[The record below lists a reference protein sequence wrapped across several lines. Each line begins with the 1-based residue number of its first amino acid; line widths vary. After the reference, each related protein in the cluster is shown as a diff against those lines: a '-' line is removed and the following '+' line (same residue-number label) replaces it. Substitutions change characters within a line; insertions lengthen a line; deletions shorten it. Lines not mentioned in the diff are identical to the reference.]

1 MDKAL
6 AYGARDCGF
15 KSHCVLFFSFQLVTF
30 VFVEDTFAVVAGV
43 NSFSSVYQV
52 MDRSRTN
59 VYSKGQGKSRNGLKS
74 ASMKPFSKRAS
85 APGPSFRKAKQR
97 TKIDIKQ
104 AINEALEDYTEEHIE
119 EYSRYESELVPTS
132 PMKESIYVDVEEPP
146 KQEAKRRHSFDLQ
159 VTKSPVL
166 LSRSDERKVEP
177 LSLDSLDNLKR
188 EPSISP
194 GPSSNSLFCDNCFSS
209 HQICFISKAGT

>member
-1 MDKAL
+1 M
-6 AYGARDCGF
+6 
-15 KSHCVLFFSFQLVTF
+15 LFFSLQFVTF

-43 NSFSSVYQV
+43 SPFSSVYQV

-59 VYSKGQGKSRNGLKS
+59 VHSKGQGKSRNGLKS

-85 APGPSFRKAKQR
+85 APGLSFRKGKQR
-97 TKIDIKQ
+97 TKVDIKQ
-104 AINEALEDYTEEHIE
+104 AINEALEDYTAEHIE

-132 PMKESIYVDVEEPP
+132 PMKEPTFVDVEEPP

-166 LSRSDERKVEP
+166 LSQSNEKKVEP
-177 LSLDSLDNLKR
+177 LSLDSPGHLKR

-194 GPSSNSLFCDNCFSS
+194 GPSSTSGFGW
-209 HQICFISKAGT
+209 I

>member
-1 MDKAL
+1 M
-6 AYGARDCGF
+6 
-15 KSHCVLFFSFQLVTF
+15 LFFSLQLVTF

-43 NSFSSVYQV
+43 SSFSSVYQV

-132 PMKESIYVDVEEPP
+132 PMKESIYADVEEPP

-166 LSRSDERKVEP
+166 LSQSDERKVEP
-177 LSLDSLDNLKR
+177 LSLDSPDNLKR

-194 GPSSNSLFCDNCFSS
+194 GPSSKIEFGRMKCS
-209 HQICFISKAGT
+209 